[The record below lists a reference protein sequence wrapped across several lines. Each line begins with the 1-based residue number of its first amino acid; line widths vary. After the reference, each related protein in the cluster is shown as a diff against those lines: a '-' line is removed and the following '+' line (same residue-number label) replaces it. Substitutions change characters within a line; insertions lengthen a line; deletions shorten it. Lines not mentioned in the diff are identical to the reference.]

1 MSDSDESLFEF
12 PCEFP
17 IKAMGRGIIGL
28 EQTVIEIVSRHVVDF
43 DRASVKTNP
52 SRRGK
57 YISVT
62 VTITATSRAQLD
74 SIYMDLTAH
83 PDILMVF

>member
-1 MSDSDESLFEF
+1 MSEPDDTLLEF

-17 IKAMGRGIIGL
+17 IKAMGRAIIGL
-28 EQTVIEIVSRHVVDF
+28 EQTVIEIVDRHVGDF
-43 DRASVKTNP
+43 DKTRIKTTP
-52 SRRGK
+52 SRGGR

-83 PDILMVF
+83 PDILMAF

>member
-1 MSDSDESLFEF
+1 MSDPDESLLEF

-28 EQTVIEIVSRHVVDF
+28 EQTVIEIIGRHVEDF
-43 DRASVKTNP
+43 DKSRIKTNP
-52 SRRGK
+52 SREGR
-57 YISVT
+57 YISIT

-83 PDILMVF
+83 PDILMAF

>member
-1 MSDSDESLFEF
+1 MSDSEDSLFEF

-28 EQTVIEIVSRHVVDF
+28 EQTVIEIVSRHVDAF
-43 DRASVKTNP
+43 DKASVRTSP

-57 YISVT
+57 YISIT

-74 SIYMDLTAH
+74 SIYMELTAH

>member
-1 MSDSDESLFEF
+1 MSEADETLFEF

-28 EQTVIEIVSRHVVDF
+28 EQTVIEIVSRHVEDF
-43 DRASVKTNP
+43 DTVNVKTNP

-57 YISVT
+57 YISIT

-74 SIYMDLTAH
+74 SIYMELTAH

>member
-1 MSDSDESLFEF
+1 MNEPDDTLLEF

-17 IKAMGRGIIGL
+17 IKAMGRAIIGL
-28 EQTVIEIVSRHVVDF
+28 EQTVIEIVDRHVEDF
-43 DRASVKTNP
+43 DRSRIKTTP
-52 SRRGK
+52 SRGGR

-83 PDILMVF
+83 PDILMAF